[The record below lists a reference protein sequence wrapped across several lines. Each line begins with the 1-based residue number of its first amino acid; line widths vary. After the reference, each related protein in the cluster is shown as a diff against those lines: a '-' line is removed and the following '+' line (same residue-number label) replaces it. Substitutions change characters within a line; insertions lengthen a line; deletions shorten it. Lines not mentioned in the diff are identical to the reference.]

1 METVV
6 NGKQEAAA
14 AGASQPSLLVRRLK
28 TAISVLLVGV
38 ALAAPAWT
46 KAAVLLFRV
55 ALLLWLLRML
65 TPPRPRLRP
74 LAIAKPLLLYILLA
88 AFSCFFS
95 LEPALSWARMR
106 TVSLF
111 LLALLVAAN
120 LNEERWLKRLI
131 AALLASS
138 LFTAAFTAWRYL
150 AARPAFAAPPLRAE
164 GFFGNYIPFSE
175 LLMLVAAF
183 AWGLFMAALISRQR
197 KQATWLLVTLLPI
210 AAVLITTGTRAA
222 TAALVLAIVITIW
235 LRSAWRWRVMAAAA
249 AVLIIALGSVW
260 YRYQRHGQGWL
271 SVNDPGTQYRL
282 LMWQDGVR
290 LALQHPLTGIGM
302 DSVERHGREL
312 GIRAYERYPKLKSHF
327 HSTPV
332 QIAAESGVLA
342 LAAWIWLMTA
352 CFAAPLALLRTDSQP
367 GVFVRGCALGSL
379 AALVA
384 FNAISLVHYIAG
396 DAEVMIVF
404 WLLAGVA
411 FSLQPNATAGAAA

>member
-6 NGKQEAAA
+6 NVKQEAAA
-14 AGASQPSLLVRRLK
+14 AGASQPSLLVRRLE
-28 TAISVLLVGV
+28 TTIAVLLVGV

-120 LNEERWLKRLI
+120 LNEESWLKRMV

-138 LFTAAFTAWRYL
+138 LVTAVFTAWRS
-150 AARPAFAAPPLRAE
+150 FAAGPAHDGMPRRAA

-175 LLMLVAAF
+175 LLMLIAAF
-183 AWGLFMAALISRQR
+183 AWGLFMAGLISRQR
-197 KQATWLLVTLLPI
+197 KQATWLLLVFLAI
-210 AAVLITTGTRAA
+210 GAALITTGTRAA
-222 TAALVLAIVITIW
+222 VAALLVGILFTIW
-235 LRSAWRWRVMAAAA
+235 LRGTWRWRVIAAAA

-260 YRYQRHGQGWL
+260 FRYARHGQGWL

-282 LMWQDGVR
+282 LMWQDGAR

-312 GIRAYERYPKLKSHF
+312 SIRAYERYPNLKSHF
-327 HSTPV
+327 HSTPI
-332 QIAAESGVLA
+332 QIAAERGLLA
-342 LAAWIWLMTA
+342 LAAWIWLMAA
-352 CFAAPLALLRTDSQP
+352 CFAAPLALLRADSQP
-367 GVFVRGCALGSL
+367 SVVASGCALGSL
-379 AALVA
+379 AALLA

-411 FSLQPNATAGAAA
+411 SNLKLNGAAGVSA

>member
-1 METVV
+1 METAIS
-6 NGKQEAAA
+6 GKPEEAAVTA
-14 AGASQPSLLVRRLK
+14 PPQPSLLVRRLE
-28 TAISVLLVGV
+28 TMIAVLLVGV

-46 KAAVLLFRV
+46 KAAVLLFRL

-138 LFTAAFTAWRYL
+138 LVTAGFTTWRYL
-150 AARPAFAAPPLRAE
+150 AARPAFAAPPQRAE

-183 AWGLFMAALISRQR
+183 AWGWFLAALISRQR
-197 KQATWLLVTLLPI
+197 KQATWLLLILLPI

-222 TAALVLAIVITIW
+222 TASLVLAIVITIW
-235 LRSAWRWRVMAAAA
+235 LRGTWRWRMMAAAA
-249 AVLIIALGSVW
+249 AVLIIAL
-260 YRYQRHGQGWL
+260 
-271 SVNDPGTQYRL
+271 
-282 LMWQDGVR
+282 
-290 LALQHPLTGIGM
+290 
-302 DSVERHGREL
+302 
-312 GIRAYERYPKLKSHF
+312 
-327 HSTPV
+327 
-332 QIAAESGVLA
+332 
-342 LAAWIWLMTA
+342 
-352 CFAAPLALLRTDSQP
+352 
-367 GVFVRGCALGSL
+367 
-379 AALVA
+379 
-384 FNAISLVHYIAG
+384 
-396 DAEVMIVF
+396 
-404 WLLAGVA
+404 
-411 FSLQPNATAGAAA
+411 

>member
-74 LAIAKPLLLYILLA
+74 SAISKPLLLYILLA

-197 KQATWLLVTLLPI
+197 KQATWLLLILLPI

-235 LRSAWRWRVMAAAA
+235 LRSAWRWRVIAAAA

-352 CFAAPLALLRTDSQP
+352 CFAAPLALLRADSQP
-367 GVFVRGCALGSL
+367 DVFVRGCALGSL
-379 AALVA
+379 AALLA

-404 WLLAGVA
+404 WLLAGLA
-411 FSLQPNATAGAAA
+411 ANLKLNGAAGVSA

>member
-14 AGASQPSLLVRRLK
+14 AGASQPSLLVRRLE
-28 TAISVLLVGV
+28 TAISVLLIGV

-46 KAAVLLFRV
+46 KAAVLLFRL

-74 LAIAKPLLLYILLA
+74 LAISKPLLLYILLA

-106 TVSLF
+106 TVSLI

-138 LFTAAFTAWRYL
+138 LFTTAFTAWRYL
-150 AARPAFAAPPLRAE
+150 AARPTFAAPPLRAE

-197 KQATWLLVTLLPI
+197 KQATRLLLTLLPI

-222 TAALVLAIVITIW
+222 TASLVLAIVITIW
-235 LRSAWRWRVMAAAA
+235 LRGAWRWRVMAAAA
-249 AVLIIALGSVW
+249 AVLIIAVGSVW
-260 YRYQRHGQGWL
+260 YRYARHVQGWL

-290 LALQHPLTGIGM
+290 LALQPPLTGIGM

-342 LAAWIWLMTA
+342 LAAWIWLMAA
-352 CFAAPLALLRTDSQP
+352 CFAAPLA
-367 GVFVRGCALGSL
+367 
-379 AALVA
+379 
-384 FNAISLVHYIAG
+384 
-396 DAEVMIVF
+396 
-404 WLLAGVA
+404 
-411 FSLQPNATAGAAA
+411 

>member
-1 METVV
+1 M
-6 NGKQEAAA
+6 A
-14 AGASQPSLLVRRLK
+14 RRLE
-28 TAISVLLVGV
+28 TMIAVLLVGV

-138 LFTAAFTAWRYL
+138 LVTAVFTAWRYL
-150 AARPAFAAPPLRAE
+150 ASRPAFAAPPQRAE

-183 AWGLFMAALISRQR
+183 AWGLFLAALISRQR
-197 KQATWLLVTLLPI
+197 KQATWLLLVLLPI

-222 TAALVLAIVITIW
+222 VAALLVGILVTIW
-235 LRSAWRWRVMAAAA
+235 LRGAWRWRLVAAGI
-249 AVLIIALGSVW
+249 AVLIVALGSVW
-260 YRYQRHGQGWL
+260 YRYQRHGQGC
-271 SVNDPGTQYRL
+271 VQQPCYRL
-282 LMWQDGVR
+282 HG
-290 LALQHPLTGIGM
+290 HPPFHQQRYAGCLT
-302 DSVERHGREL
+302 R
-312 GIRAYERYPKLKSHF
+312 
-327 HSTPV
+327 
-332 QIAAESGVLA
+332 
-342 LAAWIWLMTA
+342 
-352 CFAAPLALLRTDSQP
+352 
-367 GVFVRGCALGSL
+367 
-379 AALVA
+379 
-384 FNAISLVHYIAG
+384 
-396 DAEVMIVF
+396 
-404 WLLAGVA
+404 
-411 FSLQPNATAGAAA
+411 

>member
-14 AGASQPSLLVRRLK
+14 AGASQPSLLVRRLE
-28 TAISVLLVGV
+28 TAIAVLLVGV

-74 LAIAKPLLLYILLA
+74 LAISKPLLLYILLA

-138 LFTAAFTAWRYL
+138 LVTAVFTAYRS
-150 AARPAFAAPPLRAE
+150 FAAGPAHDGMPRRAA

-183 AWGLFMAALISRQR
+183 VWGLLLAALISRQR
-197 KQATWLLVTLLPI
+197 KQATWLLLVLLPI

-222 TAALVLAIVITIW
+222 VAALLVGILFTIW
-235 LRSAWRWRVMAAAA
+235 LRGAWRWRVIAAAA

-260 YRYQRHGQGWL
+260 YRHARHGQGWL

-282 LMWQDGVR
+282 LMWQDGAR
-290 LALQHPLTGIGM
+290 LALQHPLIGIGM

-312 GIRAYERYPKLKSHF
+312 GIRAYQRYPNLKSHF
-327 HSTPV
+327 HSTPI
-332 QIAAESGVLA
+332 QIAADSGLPA
-342 LAAWIWLMTA
+342 LAAWLWLMAT
-352 CFAAPLALLRTDSQP
+352 CFYAPLPLLRRDSQP
-367 GVFVRGCALGSL
+367 SVFSSGCALGSL
-379 AALVA
+379 AALIA

-404 WLLAGVA
+404 WLLVGVA
-411 FSLQPNATAGAAA
+411 FSLQPARDMTG